1 MRLLSSQAPCRQLPP
16 SAEIHRPWF
25 LGRYFTD
32 MEDVSFEDDG
42 GDTLTLPTDKSLTED
57 AEFKKT
63 FDEFQD
69 QVRTK
74 TPEHCRPILRRLLP
88 ASARQVL

>member
-1 MRLLSSQAPCRQLPP
+1 
-16 SAEIHRPWF
+16 
-25 LGRYFTD
+25 

-69 QVRTK
+69 QVRNE

-88 ASARQVL
+88 ASKNHGRMAVLPIFIWASFGPAVV